1 MNIKAWILRVGLG
14 LAANAPAF
22 AQGTFQNLDFELA
35 TIFPGQPAGSFVPAT
50 QAVPGWSVSI
60 GGEAATTVLFNAM
73 TIGSAG
79 VSLLS
84 TNGTATERSLEGT
97 YGLLIQA
104 GLTPDPGGG
113 YQRTDVSVGQNGVV
127 PEQAQTLLFKAN
139 QFFGPSRP
147 FTVTL
152 GETELALV
160 SLTTTST
167 YTLYGADITGYGG
180 QSVELRFTA
189 YTPDGGL
196 NNVNLDSITFSSQP
210 IPEPNAAV
218 LFLITGIFFC
228 RAIHQQS
235 KIC

>member
-1 MNIKAWILRVGLG
+1 
-14 LAANAPAF
+14 
-22 AQGTFQNLDFELA
+22 
-35 TIFPGQPAGSFVPAT
+35 
-50 QAVPGWSVSI
+50 
-60 GGEAATTVLFNAM
+60 
-73 TIGSAG
+73 
-79 VSLLS
+79 
-84 TNGTATERSLEGT
+84 
-97 YGLLIQA
+97 
-104 GLTPDPGGG
+104 
-113 YQRTDVSVGQNGVV
+113 
-127 PEQAQTLLFKAN
+127 
-139 QFFGPSRP
+139 
-147 FTVTL
+147 VTL